1 MFYTKPWLD
10 ALIVLLVV
18 LLFVGPKR
26 LPSMGRSLG
35 EGFREFKDGITG
47 AHKDDENQ
55 EHAALGAAQPNQM
68 ATAAQAQP
76 VGAPASPAQAPASSP
91 PAAQPSATPA
101 APAQPPSPPEPESA
115 EVASSEQRS

>member
-55 EHAALGAAQPNQM
+55 EHVALNAAQPNQM
-68 ATAAQAQP
+68 ATAQAQP
-76 VGAPASPAQAPASSP
+76 VAAQAPPAQAPASSP

-101 APAQPPSPPEPESA
+101 APAQPASPPEPESA